1 MPTQSEISGLN
12 TICKDIEKRPKLS
25 LELEPKSEIAIDD
38 ESSIK
43 PTQVKIQTCNTATRL
58 TPGKVFESKNASSQP
73 IISKTE
79 FYYFENIAKDTE
91 VTVEYVS
98 DSNLKSTFS
107 NSVCG
112 ATTEEIKQVPKRII
126 VKKGDTKASKNQAPI
141 PKIITLQHFC
151 KDCDQGFKTEGQ
163 LKRHARVHLVYN
175 CEQCVKSRVYL
186 SKASLDVCLKII
198 L

>member
-1 MPTQSEISGLN
+1 MPTQSEIS
-12 TICKDIEKRPKLS
+12 EKRPKLS

-43 PTQVKIQTCNTATRL
+43 PTQ
-58 TPGKVFESKNASSQP
+58 
-73 IISKTE
+73 TE
-79 FYYFENIAKDTE
+79 FFYFENIAKDTE

-126 VKKGDTKASKNQAPI
+126 VKKGDTKASTNQAPI